1 MIKASLL
8 YPNREGAR
16 FDFTYWTQKHLPF
29 IRQSLGAA
37 LNGLTAEKGL
47 AGGPATPPPYIASGH
62 LSFASLE
69 AMQDAYVPH
78 AAAIQADIK
87 NFTDLQP
94 VMIISQILI
103 G

>member
-8 YPNREGAR
+8 YPSHEEAR
-16 FDFTYWTQKHLPF
+16 FDFTYWTEKHLPF
-29 IRQSLGAA
+29 VRRSLGAA
-37 LNGLTAEKGL
+37 LKGLTAEKGL

-62 LSFASLE
+62 LFFASLE
-69 AMQDAYVPH
+69 AMQDAYAPH

-94 VMIISQILI
+94 VMIISEVLVD
-103 G
+103 